1 MGRDLSFERLTE
13 ELYWLPNVWPY
24 GPGYTWCSMIYDRKS
39 YTLKEAEL
47 QIPPITIR
55 RKELASQA
63 EDSDHLKQ
71 LELGPLALE
80 ASSGATEGV
89 LD

>member
-1 MGRDLSFERLTE
+1 MWT
-13 ELYWLPNVWPY
+13 
-24 GPGYTWCSMIYDRKS
+24 IYDRNS
-39 YTLKEAEL
+39 YTSMEAEL
-47 QIPPITIR
+47 QVLPIIIQG
-55 RKELASQA
+55 KELASQA
-63 EDSDHLKQ
+63 EDSDHLQ

>member
-1 MGRDLSFERLTE
+1 MWT
-13 ELYWLPNVWPY
+13 
-24 GPGYTWCSMIYDRKS
+24 IYDRNS
-39 YTLKEAEL
+39 YASMEAEL
-47 QIPPITIR
+47 QVLPIIIR

-63 EDSDHLKQ
+63 EDSDRLKQ

>member
-1 MGRDLSFERLTE
+1 
-13 ELYWLPNVWPY
+13 
-24 GPGYTWCSMIYDRKS
+24 MIYDREN
-39 YTLKEAEL
+39 YATMEAGLKEL
-47 QIPPITIR
+47 PITIR